1 MPKFTIEHEVTE
13 RTVQRVVI
21 EADTPEEALRL
32 VEEYEF
38 DNSESWE
45 VDSIEWSLQ
54 NAKVVTS

>member
-1 MPKFTIEHEVTE
+1 MPKFVIEHEVTE
-13 RTVQRVVI
+13 RTVQRVEI

>member
-13 RTVQRVVI
+13 RTVQRVEI

>member
-1 MPKFTIEHEVTE
+1 MPKFTVEHEVTE

>member
-13 RTVQRVVI
+13 RTVQRVEI

-38 DNSESWE
+38 NNSESWE
-45 VDSIEWSLQ
+45 VSSIEWSLQ
-54 NAKVVTS
+54 NAKVVTP